1 MIMSCLFPSRIVNA
15 RYKRNGSVPLAE
27 ALILSNGEIP
37 PDYWL
42 TIPCGRCPECRR
54 KYRSQWRL
62 RLLLEAS
69 CQSLRDCLFCTFTF
83 DDKYLDSSKKGTSLD
98 RSTAASYL
106 RRFRDNLRKTLGVYP
121 RYFAVSELGSNTERY
136 HFHAILW
143 FPRGSLRRI
152 SYDSIKN
159 CWKFGFSW
167 VSPVR
172 SRGAFNYVTKY
183 ILKRSESDLSFTPQV
198 FCSTKIGLN
207 RALKLLDRDFFQSG
221 KFLTLCGFNYA
232 VPAYFRRKF
241 LTSPIDQ
248 MLYSWKF
255 SNKDRPP
262 SIGGTSFTDS
272 EQYALYRSHFIEILE
287 RENPSA
293 IPNKF
298 RKSSISPD
306 YAFVL

>member
-1 MIMSCLFPSRIVNA
+1 MSCLFPSRIINA
-15 RYKRNGSVPLAE
+15 RYKRNGTVPLAE
-27 ALILSNGEIP
+27 ALHYSNGEIP

-69 CQSLRDCLFCTFTF
+69 QQSLRDCLFCSFTF
-83 DDKYLDSSKKGTSLD
+83 DDKYLDFSTNSGALD
-98 RSTAASYL
+98 RSTAAAYL

-143 FPRGSLRRI
+143 FPRGALKRI
-152 SYDSIKN
+152 SYNSIKD

-167 VSPVR
+167 VSPIR

-183 ILKRSESDLSFTPQV
+183 ILKRSESDPSFTPQV
-198 FCSTKIGLN
+198 FCSTKIGLK
-207 RALKLLDRDFFQSG
+207 RALELLDRDFFNSG
-221 KFLTLCGFNYA
+221 KLLTLCGFNYA
-232 VPAYFRRKF
+232 VPVYFRRKF
-241 LTSPIDQ
+241 LTTPVDQ

-255 SNKDRPP
+255 ANVDRPP
-262 SIGGTSFTDS
+262 SIGGISFSDLV
-272 EQYALYRSHFIEILE
+272 QYSSYREHFIDILE
-287 RENPSA
+287 RDNPSA
-293 IPNKF
+293 IPLKF
-298 RKSSISPD
+298 RKHLIQPD
-306 YAFVL
+306 DAFIL